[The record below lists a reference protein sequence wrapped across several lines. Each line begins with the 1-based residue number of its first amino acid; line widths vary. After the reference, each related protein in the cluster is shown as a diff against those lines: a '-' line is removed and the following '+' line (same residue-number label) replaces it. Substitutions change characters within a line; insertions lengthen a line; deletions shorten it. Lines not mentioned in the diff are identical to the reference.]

1 MNPAVKVSNK
11 IKQGSWPQEILKIIQ
26 FFTSTITGELVPN
39 SETRI
44 QVRAN
49 DRDIDRIN
57 RVVNKIQATGDRSGI
72 EPLCVVRYP
81 DGTLKLLNGN
91 HTVEIQLYLGDT
103 EANCYIVDFVEDL
116 GGKESN
122 VVRLGNLLNTHDIE
136 RVSVEDSDIRNE
148 LYILIE
154 ENGGKLSAAQKEE
167 FCATYP
173 VISKNTVGQ
182 WESNHGEVGGRRK
195 PRVTW
200 TEGQLKKQV
209 DFYKGSE
216 KYADYTVLTP
226 RNLRGALETGISQ
239 AFIEMQEDGTRKCL
253 IPLFCGSVA
262 EVEKW
267 KNGTAKENIT
277 KKYAK
282 LSKYY
287 DVVIEFDMLRYE

>member
-81 DGTLKLLNGN
+81 DGVLKLLNGN
-91 HTVEIQLYLGDT
+91 HTVEIQLHLGDT

-122 VVRLGNLLNTHDIE
+122 VIRLGNLLNTHDIE
-136 RVSVEDSDIRNE
+136 RVSAEDSDIRNE
-148 LYILIE
+148 LNVLIE
-154 ENGGKLSAAQKEE
+154 ENGGKLSADQVEE

-173 VISKNTVGQ
+173 IISKHTVGQ
-182 WESNHGEVGGRRK
+182 WQSNHSEVGGRRK
-195 PRVTW
+195 PVITW
-200 TEGQLKKQV
+200 TDGQLKKHV
-209 DFYKGSE
+209 DFYKSSE

-226 RNLRGALETGISQ
+226 RNLRGALETGIAQ
-239 AFIEMQEDGTRKCL
+239 AFIEMQEDGNRKCL
-253 IPLFCGSVA
+253 IPLYCKNAA
-262 EVEKW
+262 EVERW
-267 KNGTAKENIT
+267 KKTNVKQTIT
-277 KKYAK
+277 ERYAK
-282 LSKYY
+282 LSEYF
-287 DVVIEFDMLRYE
+287 DVVIEFDMMRYE